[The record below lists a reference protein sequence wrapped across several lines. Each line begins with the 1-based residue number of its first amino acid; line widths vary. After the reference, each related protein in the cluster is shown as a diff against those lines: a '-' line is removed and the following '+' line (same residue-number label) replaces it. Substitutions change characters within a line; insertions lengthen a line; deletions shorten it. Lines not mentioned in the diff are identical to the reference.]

1 VTATLEQAVVSAL
14 ASTAMTAQHVVMIG
28 MSVPLV
34 APSVMTVRHAR
45 NAQTALASTVMTAQ
59 HVVTIVMTVR
69 HVALARIAR
78 IARFALDAT
87 IVATALNDVIRRSTL
102 TSPTSPCSLQKTTSY
117 SSA

>member
-59 HVVTIVMTVR
+59 HVVTIVMTVQ
-69 HVALARIAR
+69 HVALAR